1 MNTIIPYVRRRADK
15 LPLLRP
21 SQRPATQMTPQRLP
35 GVAKR
40 NVICYNIRNKPKGD
54 CDMMTRKNKKG
65 QTMLEYIII
74 VALIAISLI
83 AVFTYFGRAT
93 AKKVAG
99 ATEAI
104 STEEG
109 ANARSAADDISTETI
124 KKLGEN

>member
-1 MNTIIPYVRRRADK
+1 MK
-15 LPLLRP
+15 
-21 SQRPATQMTPQRLP
+21 
-35 GVAKR
+35 
-40 NVICYNIRNKPKGD
+40 
-54 CDMMTRKNKKG
+54 TRKNKQG

-104 STEEG
+104 SEQEG
-109 ANARSAADDISTETI
+109 QDAKAAAENISQDTI
-124 KKLGEN
+124 KRLGED